1 MIAILRQRVKLAA
14 HLGFDGSF
22 MRLRL
27 VVFTLVWLFVSL
39 FGASAFLHAQTD
51 ASESFDELPASTE
64 QVQIEVVVFEFP
76 GKGAGSELKTG
87 QAAMQTTGRAI
98 SASGADGDNFVAV
111 PENQAA
117 LAGAVARLRASA
129 ETRPLVFSAWRQN
142 LSDATWVTLSSSDAS
157 GSKVSGRVR
166 MTSGKPLSL
175 QIELN
180 LSSAEGKHYR
190 LRATRP
196 GHFGETLLFDH
207 PALGALVRI
216 AQVSAN

>member
-1 MIAILRQRVKLAA
+1 
-14 HLGFDGSF
+14 
-22 MRLRL
+22 
-27 VVFTLVWLFVSL
+27 VSL
-39 FGASAFLHAQTD
+39 FVISAALHAQTEE
-51 ASESFDELPASTE
+51 SESLDELPASTE

-76 GKGAGSELKTG
+76 GKGAGSELKAG
-87 QAAMQTTGRAI
+87 QAAMPTAGRSI

-129 ETRPLVFSAWRQN
+129 ETKPLVFSAWRQN
-142 LSDATWVTLSSSDAS
+142 LSDATWVTLSSSDGS
-157 GSKVSGRVR
+157 GSTVSGRVR
-166 MTSGKPLSL
+166 MTSGKPLSV

-180 LSSAEGKHYR
+180 LVNGDSKYR